1 MVRISRQW
9 QLWRKLVAR
18 SPQQGKIVKY
28 LVVGWV
34 KVKRGSIH
42 QPKFSGQ
49 QILLS
54 YAGSFLAIATLAY
67 LSASTSY
74 PIVAAPFG
82 ATAVLVFAMPESPL
96 SQPRNII
103 GGNCLGALCAIT
115 SVQLFGSEPWVIA
128 LAVATAIQ
136 VMQITKTLHPP
147 GGAVALV
154 GVMSHAN
161 WNFLITPALAGSIAI
176 VFCTYYFNNFIAKRP
191 YPKHWL

>member
-1 MVRISRQW
+1 MTRISRHQ
-9 QLWRKLVAR
+9 QRWRKGTHLSR
-18 SPQQGKIVKY
+18 SHQKIVKY
-28 LVVGWV
+28 VASGWV
-34 KVKRGSIH
+34 RVKRGSIH

-49 QILLS
+49 QLLLS
-54 YAGSFLAIATLAY
+54 YTGSFLAIATLAY

-103 GGNCLGALCAIT
+103 GGNCLGAVCAIA
-115 SVQLFGSEPWVIA
+115 SVQFFGTEPWVIA

-136 VMQITKTLHPP
+136 VMQVTKTLHPP

-154 GVMSHAN
+154 GVMSQADWH
-161 WNFLITPALAGSIAI
+161 FLIAPALAGSIAI
-176 VFCTYYFNNFIAKRP
+176 VVCTYYFNNFIAKRP